1 MKSWS
6 MEFIVSRSSA
16 KPWLRSTIASVVC
29 SSVKTARGPLGAPCA
44 SGCEEV
50 GTRADVD
57 AAAWG
62 RTPEAEGDGVDEGG
76 TAAVEGWIDM
86 ADTRLIRTC
95 TFPLVDRRLYVCGV
109 AGCRARRRGAVIA
122 REGEEQAAARATPGS
137 QRKPSKY
144 ITLA

>member
-1 MKSWS
+1 VLKSWS
-6 MEFIVSRSSA
+6 MVFIVSRSSA
-16 KPWLRSTIASVVC
+16 NPWLRSTIASVVC
-29 SSVKTARGPLGAPCA
+29 SGVKTAHGTLGAPYA

-62 RTPEAEGDGVDEGG
+62 RTPEAEGAGVDEGG

-86 ADTRLIRTC
+86 ADTRLIQTC
-95 TFPLVDRRLYVCGV
+95 TLPLVDRRLYVCRE

-122 REGEEQAAARATPGS
+122 RGRRRTGRRLGQLPAPKEAE
-137 QRKPSKY
+137 
-144 ITLA
+144 